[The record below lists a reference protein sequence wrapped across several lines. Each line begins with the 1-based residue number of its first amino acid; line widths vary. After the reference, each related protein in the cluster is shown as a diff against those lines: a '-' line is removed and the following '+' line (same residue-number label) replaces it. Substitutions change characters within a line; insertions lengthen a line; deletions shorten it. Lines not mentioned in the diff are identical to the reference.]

1 MIVVADTTPLRYLIV
16 IERDHLL
23 PALYKRVLIPPAVAG
38 ELNHPSTPEAVRAW
52 MGKRPDWLEIQRP
65 SRLLGPDVDLDEGE
79 LEAVALAV
87 EVAADLLLVDD
98 WDARQEAERRH
109 LRAVGTLR
117 VLADGARLG
126 LTNLEDSF
134 ERLRR
139 TNFRASSRLLESLLD
154 EQRRDER

>member
-1 MIVVADTTPLRYLIV
+1 MKSD
-16 IERDHLL
+16 
-23 PALYKRVLIPPAVAG
+23 G
-38 ELNHPSTPEAVRAW
+38 PSASSVE
-52 MGKRPDWLEIQRP
+52 
-65 SRLLGPDVDLDEGE
+65 VDLDEGE
-79 LEAVALAV
+79 QEAIALAV

-126 LTNLEDSF
+126 LINLEESF

-139 TNFRASSRLLESLLD
+139 TNFRASSTLLESLLD
-154 EQRRDER
+154 EQRRDEGR

>member
-23 PALYKRVLIPPAVAG
+23 PKLYKRVLIPPAVAR
-38 ELNHPSTPEAVRAW
+38 ELNQPNTPDAVRAW
-52 MGKRPDWLEIQRP
+52 MANRPDWLEIQRP
-65 SRLLGPDVDLDEGE
+65 IRILGLEVDLDEGE
-79 LEAVALAV
+79 QEAIALAL

-126 LTNLEDSF
+126 LANLEESF

-139 TNFRASSRLLESLLD
+139 TSFGASSKPLESLLD
-154 EQRRDER
+154 EQRKG